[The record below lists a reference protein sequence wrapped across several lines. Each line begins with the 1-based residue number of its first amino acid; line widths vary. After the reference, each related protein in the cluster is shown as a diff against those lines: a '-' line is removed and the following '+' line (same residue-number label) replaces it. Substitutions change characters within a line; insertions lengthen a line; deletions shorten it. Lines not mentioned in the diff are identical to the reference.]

1 MKHALSCSGSEV
13 ESSGLKKSS
22 RMGLGWL
29 LTVVLLFGFVA
40 PVPAQANDF
49 YGSYKHRKPVVSYA
63 VVSDDKKQIGI
74 NGNVLDHIGKVR
86 VILGRNKHP
95 HSIGIDYVL
104 KILATDSADQQ
115 IIAELPSGISDG
127 LHLMAERTKRGSRL
141 SQDRAVNKG
150 PKRRVQRPRGKRG
163 EKDQPGSTGPARVK
177 GMPGVPGAA
186 GPANARGAVRG
197 LRARPGQDGVRVGG
211 GVTGGNL
218 IPKSGNSGITK
229 PTCPR
234 SKPRCREIEDSA
246 PVIAPD
252 GRANAN
258 GAVRGLRARPGQGG
272 VQAGSFG
279 GRGGRPPI
287 GGGGGC
293 GKTAGC

>member
-63 VVSDDKKQIGI
+63 VVSNDKKQIDI
-74 NGNVLDHIGKVR
+74 NGNVLHHKGKVK

-104 KILATDSADQQ
+104 KILATDSADKQ
-115 IIAELPSGISDG
+115 IIAELSSGISDG
-127 LHLMAERTKRGSRL
+127 LHLITAQNNKRSRL

-150 PKRRVQRPRGKRG
+150 PKRRVQRPSGKRG

-177 GMPGVPGAA
+177 GMPGVAGPA
-186 GPANARGAVRG
+186 GPANAKGAVRG
-197 LRARPGQDGVRVGG
+197 LRARPRNDGIQGGFGG
-211 GVTGGNL
+211 GW
-218 IPKSGNSGITK
+218 S
-229 PTCPR
+229 
-234 SKPRCREIEDSA
+234 
-246 PVIAPD
+246 
-252 GRANAN
+252 
-258 GAVRGLRARPGQGG
+258 
-272 VQAGSFG
+272 
-279 GRGGRPPI
+279 PPI
-287 GGGGGC
+287 GGGGC
-293 GKTAGC
+293 GKTGKC

>member
-1 MKHALSCSGSEV
+1 VKHALSCSGSEV

-22 RMGLGWL
+22 RMGLEWL

-49 YGSYKHRKPVVSYA
+49 YGSYKHRKPMVSYA
-63 VVSDDKKQIGI
+63 VVSDDKKQIDI
-74 NGNVLDHIGKVR
+74 NGNVLHHKGKVK
-86 VILGRNKHP
+86 VILGKNKHP
-95 HSIGIDYVL
+95 QSIGIDYVL
-104 KILATDSADQQ
+104 KLLATDSADKQ

-186 GPANARGAVRG
+186 GPANA
-197 LRARPGQDGVRVGG
+197 
-211 GVTGGNL
+211 
-218 IPKSGNSGITK
+218 
-229 PTCPR
+229 
-234 SKPRCREIEDSA
+234 
-246 PVIAPD
+246 
-252 GRANAN
+252 N

-272 VQAGSFG
+272 VQAVRGG

-287 GGGGGC
+287 GGGGGSGGC